1 MKRDLIKKNEGRL
14 TVLQIIGFTIL
25 VIGIVGMIAASFVE
39 KLDGAAPAIVS
50 TSFFITMLG
59 FSFAFP
65 SLLESNKGLSTM
77 RIIVFMMTN
86 VICMLLLKIGW
97 ASTTGSLEDIGMDWY
112 WMGVIAF
119 VFGAKAIQAF
129 FESKFASPVKEEKPN
144 VGMRAVQF
152 TNADIARL
160 AKEQNEQFLYAKF
173 PNILEVSDAVHDLT
187 STESHVIS
195 IYLKDDVTAGIPDKL
210 EAQMPDH
217 TVRVIGT
224 EIIKDNGHGSINSA
238 APEIRNGSS
247 FGSVC
252 CMVRTDKGEKKVAT
266 AGHVFSMGNATNF
279 GGVLEPKDQ
288 SSVKL
293 ETHDGQWYFQVIN
306 SKTDFALAG
315 FEGLPD
321 TISIRSFSD
330 HYKVGDADVK
340 QTEVALFSTVSGSRK
355 GFILDYNTAWDIDY
369 GDKEVTKN
377 NIILIGSTKDRNTSR
392 TLSERGDSGGCVYE
406 ATSGKLVGLILG
418 GNKAFTW
425 VLPIDELLERFN
437 YKII

>member
-1 MKRDLIKKNEGRL
+1 MKRDFIKKNEGRL

-25 VIGIVGMIAASFVE
+25 VTGILGMIVASSVE
-39 KLDGAAPAIVS
+39 ELTGVAPSIVS

-59 FSFAFP
+59 FAFAFP
-65 SLLESNKGLSTM
+65 SLLEGNEGLSTM

-97 ASTTGSLEDIGMDWY
+97 ASKTGSLEDIGMDWY

-119 VFGAKAIQAF
+119 VFGAKATQAF
-129 FESKFASPVKEEKPN
+129 FERKFAAPAKEKRSA
-144 VGMRAVQF
+144 VGMGAVEF

-173 PNILEVSDAVHDLT
+173 PNILEVSDAVHDLN
-187 STESHVIS
+187 STASHVIS
-195 IYLKDDVTAGIPDKL
+195 IYLKDDVTAGIPDRL
-210 EAQMPDH
+210 EAVMPDH
-217 TVRVIGT
+217 TVSVIGT
-224 EIIKDNGHGSINSA
+224 EIIKNNGHGSINSA
-238 APEIRNGSS
+238 APGIRNGRS

-252 CMVRTDKGEKKVAT
+252 CMVRTDEGENKVAT

-279 GGVLEPKDQ
+279 GGVLEPKDR
-288 SSVKL
+288 VAAKL

-315 FEGLPD
+315 FEELPD
-321 TISIRSFSD
+321 TISIRSFGG

-340 QTEVALFSTVSGSRK
+340 NTEVELFSTVSGSRT

-369 GDKEVTKN
+369 DDKEVTKN

-418 GNKAFTW
+418 GNRAFTW